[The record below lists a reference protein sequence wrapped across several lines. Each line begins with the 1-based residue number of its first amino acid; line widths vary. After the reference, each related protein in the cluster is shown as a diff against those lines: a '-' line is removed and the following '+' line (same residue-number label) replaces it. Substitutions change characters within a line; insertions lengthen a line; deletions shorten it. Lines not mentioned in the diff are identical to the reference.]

1 MSVVKGDRMT
11 TSTQLETQSKMRR
24 AVSDIVIAEM
34 MLVQATIES
43 ASLIGDCISELG
55 AKTGAREDDV
65 ATVEPIK
72 NILMRTRDE
81 IVDSYASR
89 FNYLRKLSD
98 S

>member
-1 MSVVKGDRMT
+1 MT
-11 TSTQLETQSKMRR
+11 QSTQLETQSKVRR

-43 ASLIGDCISELG
+43 ASLIGECISELG
-55 AKTGAREDDV
+55 AQTGSRENKV

-81 IVDSYASR
+81 VVDSYASR
-89 FNYLRKLSD
+89 FSYLRQLSD

>member
-1 MSVVKGDRMT
+1 MT
-11 TSTQLETQSKMRR
+11 QSTQLETQSAVRR

-55 AKTGAREDDV
+55 AQTGSGENDV
-65 ATVEPIK
+65 ATIEPIK

-81 IVDSYASR
+81 VVDSYASR
-89 FNYLRKLSD
+89 FNYLRKLSE